1 MFVYNLIETKIPQMK
16 SKLILLFAFFVALIN
31 QTAYSQSKDTL
42 INRYRRIAVD
52 YQQQVKMAKKSLLG
66 AESKFKATKSAYGP
80 KLDFSSN
87 YKYYGVPMQ
96 LAPPAD
102 APIGTPGEELHNI
115 YSLDITLNQPVITG
129 GNLKNTRKASE
140 WDYESMKSYVKMS
153 EQQVMLASDKTY
165 LTVVAKKEINKL
177 AEAYRDIIGEFVK
190 VINNRVEEEVVGKNE
205 LYQSKVRYND
215 AEYQVLRSAKE
226 YKMSLMNLN
235 RLLGYP
241 VDTVP
246 LIADSLPLLNL
257 EISSDS
263 LIEKALVKR
272 PDLSYYK
279 GKVIANQ
286 YREKVTVSKFNPQMN
301 VFAGGKWGSPA
312 PGLQIQPDFNYYF
325 AAKLKIPIFYWGE
338 KKHEKFAVKQQTE
351 ISKLKVD
358 ETTDEIVLEAQ
369 QAYYNLMESKEQVNF
384 AKGALDNAKKN
395 VIVMLDRYNEGLSSV
410 LEVLDAQ
417 TFWQKSYLNYIQAK
431 YDLNIAY
438 SEYLHATGE
447 LNK

>member
-1 MFVYNLIETKIPQMK
+1 MK
-16 SKLILLFAFFVALIN
+16 RKLIVLFAFFVALIN
-31 QTAYSQSKDTL
+31 YTAHGQSTDTL

-52 YQQQVKMAKKSLLG
+52 YQQQVKMARKSLLG

-80 KLDFSSN
+80 KFDFSSN

-102 APIGTPGEELHNI
+102 SPMGTPGEELHSI
-115 YSLDITLNQPVITG
+115 YSLDLTLNQPIITG
-129 GNLKNTRKASE
+129 GNLKNSRKAAE
-140 WDYESMKSYVKMS
+140 WDYESMKSYVKLS
-153 EQQVMLASDKTY
+153 EQQIMLASDKTY

-177 AEAYRDIIGEFVK
+177 AEAYRDIIGKFVE

-226 YKMSLMNLN
+226 YKMSVMNLN
-235 RLLGYP
+235 KLLGYP
-241 VDTVP
+241 IDTIP
-246 LIADSLPLLNL
+246 LIADSLPLLNID
-257 EISSDS
+257 ISADG
-263 LIEKALVKR
+263 ITKTALSNR
-272 PDLSYYK
+272 PDLAYYK
-279 GKVIANQ
+279 GKFVADQ
-286 YREKVTVSKFNPQMN
+286 YREKVKISKFNPQMN
-301 VFAGGKWGSPA
+301 VFTGGKWGSPA
-312 PGLQIQPDFNYYF
+312 PGLQKQPDFNYYL
-325 AAKLKIPIFYWGE
+325 AARLKIPIFYWGE
-338 KKHEKFAVKQQTE
+338 KKHEQFAVKQQTE

-358 ETTDEIVLEAQ
+358 ETTDAIVLEVQ
-369 QAYYNLMESKEQVNF
+369 QAYFNLVKSKEQVDF
-384 AKGALDNAKKN
+384 AKGALVNAKKN

-431 YDLNIAY
+431 YDINIAY
-438 SEYLHATGE
+438 SEYLHAIGK